1 MRKSRRFLLALLIL
15 ASLGAVGYKVYDSI
29 ESVKQ
34 EIKKNPVKA
43 LEYLPESA
51 LDMKDFRRA
60 KIENGRKV
68 WEIFGEEASYFKDQ
82 KQALIK
88 KPRFSYFDKK
98 GEPAHV
104 VGDLAKLF
112 FNDKELERM
121 ELEGKIE
128 VTYKEYVLKS
138 EEAIYLPD
146 KQQIVLPRRTTIA
159 SDGLES
165 EGSSMEVE
173 LEEKKVRLLRNV
185 KTKVEPAKLE
195 TKRNKTKMGQVTGG

>member
-1 MRKSRRFLLALLIL
+1 MRKVRRSLFALVIL
-15 ASLGAVGYKVYDSI
+15 VSLGAVGYKIYDSI
-29 ESVKQ
+29 NSVKR
-34 EIKKNPVKA
+34 EIKKNPIKA

-51 LDMKDFRRA
+51 LNMKDFRRA
-60 KIENGRKV
+60 KIEDGRKV
-68 WEIFGEEASYFKDQ
+68 WEIFGEEANYFKEE
-82 KQALIK
+82 KRALIK

-121 ELEGKIE
+121 ELEGKIV
-128 VTYKEYVLKS
+128 VTYQGYILKS
-138 EEAIYLPD
+138 EEAVYLPD
-146 KQQIVLPRRTTIA
+146 KQQILLPRPTTIA

-173 LEEKKVRLLRNV
+173 LEEKKVRMLRNV
-185 KTKVEPAKLE
+185 KTKIEPAKLE
-195 TKRNKTKMGQVTGG
+195 ANQKKTKMRQVTGE